1 MLNWQIDIR
10 IDEPF
15 QEPVQES
22 WVRQAVREVVISEG
36 SSDPVELSLL
46 ITDDTTLHELN
57 RTYRGI
63 DKTTDVLAFAF
74 QEDTEFPSISDGIT
88 HLGEVIISCPQA
100 AKQAEEMGHSLQ
112 NEVVVLVVH
121 GVLHLLGYDHESSE
135 DDEQMRSIESEILA
149 RLQS

>member
-1 MLNWQIDIR
+1 LNWQIDIR

>member
-1 MLNWQIDIR
+1 MNYEIDIR
-10 IDEPF
+10 IDKPF
-15 QEPVQES
+15 EESVQED
-22 WVRQAVREVVISEG
+22 WVHQAVQEVLISEG

-46 ITDDTTLHELN
+46 ITDDDTVHELN

-63 DKTTDVLAFAF
+63 DETTDVLAFAF

-100 AKQAEEMGHSLQ
+100 VKQAEEMGHSLQ

-121 GVLHLLGYDHESSE
+121 GVLHLLGYDHESS
-135 DDEQMRSIESEILA
+135 DDEDQMRARESEVLA